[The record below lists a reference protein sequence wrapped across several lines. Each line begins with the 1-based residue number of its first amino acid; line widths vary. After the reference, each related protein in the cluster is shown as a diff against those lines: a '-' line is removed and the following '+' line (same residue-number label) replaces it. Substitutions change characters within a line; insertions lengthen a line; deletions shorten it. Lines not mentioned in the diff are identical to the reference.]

1 MRDPRAGYNQTLR
14 VLRHASDKGFLSK
27 SGMMLG
33 LGEDKDEIIKT
44 MKDLHQN
51 GVKILT
57 LGQYLRPTINHL
69 PVKKYIHPDEF
80 AEYSEIGKNIGIEEV
95 VAGPLIRSSY
105 RADKAF
111 MKMKKIS
118 MFKSKAITRPLFCFV
133 ALISVS
139 KTEAAL
145 LVSEREIEIESQ
157 KAWEQ
162 MKSIIAN
169 IEGL

>member
-1 MRDPRAGYNQTLR
+1 
-14 VLRHASDKGFLSK
+14 
-27 SGMMLG
+27 MLG

-80 AEYSEIGKNIGIEEV
+80 AEYSEIGKDIGIDEV
-95 VAGPLIRSSY
+95 VSGPLILSSY

-111 MKMKKIS
+111 MK
-118 MFKSKAITRPLFCFV
+118 
-133 ALISVS
+133 
-139 KTEAAL
+139 
-145 LVSEREIEIESQ
+145 IEEN
-157 KAWEQ
+157 KHV
-162 MKSIIAN
+162 
-169 IEGL
+169 

>member
-1 MRDPRAGYNQTLR
+1 
-14 VLRHASDKGFLSK
+14 
-27 SGMMLG
+27 MLG

-80 AEYSEIGKNIGIEEV
+80 AEYSEIGKDIGIDEV

-111 MKMKKIS
+111 MK
-118 MFKSKAITRPLFCFV
+118 
-133 ALISVS
+133 
-139 KTEAAL
+139 
-145 LVSEREIEIESQ
+145 IEEN
-157 KAWEQ
+157 KHV
-162 MKSIIAN
+162 
-169 IEGL
+169 